1 MPLVYTNGI
10 VFCVSYG
17 AKMALEKQENQIH
30 LSKTS
35 SSCGCSSTT
44 SKESF
49 TPSEPV
55 AKKSQWV
62 SYYHIPRMDCA
73 AEEQMVRMA
82 LASYNDDIQELH
94 FDLPARHLAIYHR
107 VQADEM
113 ITQSLQRLGLGA
125 ELQQTQPHYEPV
137 EKPKKV
143 RASSS
148 TNAAQKQ
155 VLQWLLLINGVM
167 FVIEFMAGI
176 IASSTGLIAD
186 SLDMFADAAIYGIAL
201 FVVGKNLNAQLKA
214 AHLSGWFQ
222 FGLAMIVLI
231 DVLRRFIYGSEPV
244 SILMILIGGLALAA
258 NISCLYLMRDHKESG
273 AHMKASYIFSAN
285 DVIVNLGVIIAG
297 ILVAITGSR
306 YPDLMIGLIIVLFV
320 LNGARKI
327 LKLKNE

>member
-1 MPLVYTNGI
+1 
-10 VFCVSYG
+10 
-17 AKMALEKQENQIH
+17 
-30 LSKTS
+30 
-35 SSCGCSSTT
+35 
-44 SKESF
+44 
-49 TPSEPV
+49 
-55 AKKSQWV
+55 
-62 SYYHIPRMDCA
+62 MDCA

-82 LASYNDDIQELH
+82 LAPYNDDIQELH
-94 FDLPARHLAIYHR
+94 FDLPARHLAIYHS
-107 VQADEM
+107 VQAEM

-214 AHLSGWFQ
+214 AHLSGWLQ

-258 NISCLYLMRDHKESG
+258 NISCLYLMSDHKESG

-285 DVIVNLGVIIAG
+285 DVIVNLGVIVAG

-320 LNGARKI
+320 LNSARKI
-327 LKLKNE
+327 LQLKNE